1 MNGLRLL
8 RAIQPSSTISNVI
21 ELGMYLGCTYLRRYV
36 RVSAFV
42 EYFNLNFP
50 RTQVL
55 VKVERVEV
63 LVMANEGKIRASAN
77 A

>member
-21 ELGMYLGCTYLRRYV
+21 ELGMYLGCTYLRRYA
-36 RVSAFV
+36 SAFV